1 MRRTPL
7 LAAGLGVPLS
17 LAIAVPGGALAVPEA
32 ASSPP
37 ARDDAFFLTEPSPA
51 PAADV
56 LAGLAE
62 R

>member
-17 LAIAVPGGALAVPEA
+17 LALMVPGGALAVPEA
-32 ASSPP
+32 GEVGHTNCDHQA
-37 ARDDAFFLTEPSPA
+37 DHHQQVH
-51 PAADV
+51 AAT
-56 LAGLAE
+56 